1 MKKKIVITGAS
12 SGIGFALSKLLV
24 EQGHTVFAI
33 SRNESR
39 LSSLASSLSSASLH
53 LLVGDIS
60 KQQSLQSI
68 HTSLAGHTDHIDALI
83 NNAGTLIH
91 KPFSELT
98 FQNWLD
104 IYSTNVFGAAML
116 TSALLPLLKRPDAKE
131 KSHVVNIA
139 SMGGVQ
145 GSTKFAGLSAYSSS
159 KGALCNFTECLAEE
173 LKNDGVAVN
182 ALAIGSVATEMFSAA
197 FPGFK
202 AATTP
207 EKMAEFIAEFTL
219 TGQNFFN
226 GKILPVSNSTP

>member
-1 MKKKIVITGAS
+1 MILLPRLAKLYPELLGKFKDGVWVGLFAPTEGQAETLFGRAVTRLTSERALEILNDVDDAMK
-12 SGIGFALSKLLV
+12 
-24 EQGHTVFAI
+24 
-33 SRNESR
+33 
-39 LSSLASSLSSASLH
+39 
-53 LLVGDIS
+53 
-60 KQQSLQSI
+60 
-68 HTSLAGHTDHIDALI
+68 
-83 NNAGTLIH
+83 

-182 ALAIGSVATEMFSAA
+182 ALAIGSVATEMFTAA